1 MLKVHAA
8 RIGEGAFSMRR
19 GSSELANDLRYIDRR
34 LGGRDAWAVQP
45 LHVAAHL
52 EAVQSR
58 AFPFRDPTLL
68 ATGTNEQFRR

>member
-1 MLKVHAA
+1 VLKVNAA

-34 LGGRDAWAVQP
+34 LGGRDAWAVATITRRRAP
-45 LHVAAHL
+45 

-58 AFPFRDPTLL
+58 AFHFRHPTLL